1 MLSRLSSLRPGEE
14 FFPALAANR
23 DIQVYAALLS
33 LSCLTRADL
42 KGTLD
47 CMLRCPHAHA
57 HAAGEGAAAAGEGPA
72 LMASLINRFLHGDY
86 ASLWSSLGEL
96 RSVVVI
102 RDMYMSSHANRIY
115 NLIADKIVLQYF
127 APFKSVDLTVMAA
140 KLLFQYEELEAI
152 LCNLISSGQLAGMI
166 PTHTPPARPLH
177 SHLHLHVFSR
187 HIILIVLVCVCVCV
201 CVTLSSCFQR
211 ALTPRRACS
220 SGALPPPRRGCVQD
234 HVSCRRTH
242 AADPARLTA
251 AGAVQARPEG

>member
-1 MLSRLSSLRPGEE
+1 MSYCYHPSIHNNLIINISTYLVLVVAVCTPLFLPDGQTACRHFNDVLSRLSSLRPGEE

-57 HAAGEGAAAAGEGPA
+57 AGEGAAAAAGEGPA

-96 RSVVVI
+96 RSAVVI

-166 PTHTPPARPLH
+166 HTHPSARPPA
-177 SHLHLHVFSR
+177 
-187 HIILIVLVCVCVCV
+187 
-201 CVTLSSCFQR
+201 TLTYIYMYYR
-211 ALTPRRACS
+211 
-220 SGALPPPRRGCVQD
+220 VI
-234 HVSCRRTH
+234 
-242 AADPARLTA
+242 
-251 AGAVQARPEG
+251 